1 MNFCLSPST
10 CFLPLL
16 RMAREAGLGMEEE
29 VEEEAVTDDEEID
42 DRL

>member
-1 MNFCLSPST
+1 
-10 CFLPLL
+10 
-16 RMAREAGLGMEEE
+16 MAREAGLGMEEA